1 MSRTAGTSTSSWL
14 LKQENKEN
22 RHARSHDNLSG
33 VITEKPVGG
42 LGIAP
47 LAQAGHGAAP
57 GRRWGLGH
65 CDVLAVRRADHAR
78 KPGAGPLPGA
88 RHAFLRGIAQLL

>member
-1 MSRTAGTSTSSWL
+1 MPTTRHVTGCCCKATRHAPSRSCNSPNKMSRTAGTSTSSWL

-22 RHARSHDNLSG
+22 HHARSHDNLSG

-42 LGIAP
+42 LGIAT

-57 GRRWGLGH
+57 GRRWSSRNR
-65 CDVLAVRRADHAR
+65 DVLAV
-78 KPGAGPLPGA
+78 
-88 RHAFLRGIAQLL
+88 